1 MQCNL
6 PFLKK
11 IHCKECKER
20 KHEDQKGKKDGERRR
35 MRVRNWE
42 KIRPKES
49 EISERVSERKKARR
63 ETVGGK
69 EMKTGKK

>member
-1 MQCNL
+1 
-6 PFLKK
+6 
-11 IHCKECKER
+11 
-20 KHEDQKGKKDGERRR
+20 